1 MYYYCERTTDSFLS
15 EPLNSITNL
24 AFLIAAIFIYKK
36 YRDQVYVYVFTF
48 SILFI
53 GIGSFLFH
61 TIPSKITGLV
71 DILFI
76 LLFILIYIYLI
87 SNCLLKFNKLYSAS
101 HAFISPF
108 LYFYLGGILKSNF
121 LFLGDSSFYI
131 IILIHLYIIFLIS
144 LIKKIDFNI
153 NILIAALIFTLSIS
167 FRAVDHY
174 FCDENL
180 NGTHFIWHIFNSL
193 VLYILVNFFYKVL
206 IQTSSPKI
214 PS

>member
-24 AFLIAAIFIYKK
+24 AFLIVAIFIYKK
-36 YRDQVYVYVFTF
+36 YRDQIYVNVFSF
-48 SILFI
+48 SIFFI

-76 LLFILIYIYLI
+76 LIFILIYIYLI
-87 SNCLLKFNKLYSAS
+87 SYCLLTLNKLFSAS

-121 LFLGDSSFYI
+121 LFLGDSSFYV

-144 LIKKIDFNI
+144 FINKIDFSLH
-153 NILIAALIFTLSIS
+153 ILLAALIFTLSIS

-174 FCDENL
+174 FCAENIH
-180 NGTHFIWHIFNSL
+180 GTHFVWHICNSL
-193 VLYILVNFFYKVL
+193 VLYVLVNCFYKAL
-206 IQTSSPKI
+206 IQTSAPKI

>member
-36 YRDQVYVYVFTF
+36 YRDQIYVYVFTF

-108 LYFYLGGILKSNF
+108 LYFYLGGILKV
-121 LFLGDSSFYI
+121 
-131 IILIHLYIIFLIS
+131 
-144 LIKKIDFNI
+144 
-153 NILIAALIFTLSIS
+153 T
-167 FRAVDHY
+167 
-174 FCDENL
+174 FC
-180 NGTHFIWHIFNSL
+180 F
-193 VLYILVNFFYKVL
+193 
-206 IQTSSPKI
+206 
-214 PS
+214 